1 MDPVANSEKMNR
13 YLYFSPSQF
22 KKFIDQGRMKPYLYY
37 MNQNNEIVQ
46 VTEVRLIKDKIIYPD
61 EINHGL
67 FKRFITSSD
76 KDIYNL
82 LQIAQKKAKDG

>member
-1 MDPVANSEKMNR
+1 MDFVPNSEKMRR

-22 KKFIDQGRMKPYLYY
+22 KQILNQGRLKPYLYY

-46 VTEVRLIKDKIIYPD
+46 VTEIRLIKDKILYPD

-82 LQIAQKKAKDG
+82 LQIAQKKAKDL